1 MNATT
6 NERPGRPR
14 ASLVAVL
21 ALFATVLALGLA
33 ALAQDGDQATAP
45 GRNSFHL
52 YVEVTEDGVVLHW
65 EAPASDADT
74 ITGYEIQGRHLQ
86 QEVGILRILT
96 GNTSSR
102 RITFTDRTA
111 TDPGLLYLYRVR
123 ALRDDQG
130 SPWSDYVVIEDGQPV
145 EPSAA
150 LLELVPTEVV
160 AVAPLEPTAA
170 VEFEPTSVGPVTP
183 AAPLT
188 DPGQAEE
195 EPVDVQQP
203 VAEVPAA
210 PVEPTAVLP
219 EPEPTAAAPVA
230 LAPPAPLPESSNEL
244 NVSQPVVVIEPE
256 IEPEVELISEQQQAE
271 EEPAAPVAPTA
282 VPPEPEPTTAAPVAP
297 VKIQEPEQEPEVEL
311 VSEQQQAIETVP
323 ELVVTEEEPAPPPA
337 PTAVPPEPEPTT
349 AAPVAPVKIQEPEQ
363 EPEVELVSEQQQAI
377 ETVPELVVT
386 EEEPAPP
393 SAPTSRPASEP
404 EPTASA

>member
-45 GRNSFHL
+45 GSLR
-52 YVEVTEDGVVLHW
+52 VEVSEDGIVLSW
-65 EAPASDADT
+65 EAPTSDADT

-160 AVAPLEPTAA
+160 AVAPVEPTAV
-170 VEFEPTSVGPVTP
+170 VEFKPTSVPPVTP
-183 AAPLT
+183 AAPLP

-195 EPVDVQQP
+195 AP
-203 VAEVPAA
+203 VAPVVPAA
-210 PVEPTAVLP
+210 PVGPTTAPP
-219 EPEPTAAAPVA
+219 EPEPTVAAPVA
-230 LAPPAPLPESSNEL
+230 QAPPAPLPESSNEL
-244 NVSQPVVVIEPE
+244 NVSQPEVVIEPE
-256 IEPEVELISEQQQAE
+256 IEPG
-271 EEPAAPVAPTA
+271 
-282 VPPEPEPTTAAPVAP
+282 
-297 VKIQEPEQEPEVEL
+297 
-311 VSEQQQAIETVP
+311 
-323 ELVVTEEEPAPPPA
+323 
-337 PTAVPPEPEPTT
+337 
-349 AAPVAPVKIQEPEQ
+349 
-363 EPEVELVSEQQQAI
+363 
-377 ETVPELVVT
+377 
-386 EEEPAPP
+386 
-393 SAPTSRPASEP
+393 SR
-404 EPTASA
+404 THL